1 MFFFDCLYFVI
12 SKVIVKFDNTKL
24 KKLIDLIF
32 ILAEKIVVKLNKLLP
47 FYLDFY
53 EDMVENE
60 IILADISK
68 NDKILHIGCGPIPA
82 TSILV
87 AKKTKAHVTGID
99 NKIISVK
106 QASNIISSQNLSD
119 KIKIIHADALDFSL
133 ENFDLIII
141 SQGVKPYDK
150 ILKRISSD
158 MNKDGRVVLRTTSTQ
173 NGKLTEKDVFL
184 NDLFNVDKIIRQEK
198 NGLLISVLLLPF
210 SSI

>member
-1 MFFFDCLYFVI
+1 VI